1 MPSRYIVHAKNIEP
15 SKTLW
20 MDDTLYN
27 LGIALHEIGDYRG
40 SEETLTKLVS
50 SYPNYQFIE
59 NAKKLIGENRRKK
72 IF

>member
-1 MPSRYIVHAKNIEP
+1 
-15 SKTLW
+15 